1 MDGNY
6 SNIPQ
11 DEFEFVNGNERLT
24 DVKFVDKPVS
34 YLRDAWNRFRRSKA
48 SIVAAIIIVFIF
60 LFAFLTPLLTFN
72 YDSTFMD
79 NYYAKKGPYNTF
91 LADHFGIATG
101 DVNLDA
107 NYRMYYQYYGLG
119 IGAEDADGTYSPS
132 IREYA
137 SSGSEYNPVVSYN
150 GTKTQFNPATNSDDI
165 FYNLTV
171 NDYLSV
177 GFIYL
182 DVTQDEY
189 DRIVEWQDENGIQVL
204 YPMIED
210 NEYNPY
216 QGNAYTTD
224 AANYWYKATN
234 KFIPYYRD
242 EDGKLK
248 RMESFTSDL
257 VLEDNYLR
265 DEDGNVRY
273 WIYSAGGSLDTA
285 MKKIRVLYYNYY
297 QYKNGF
303 KPGYIFGTDSQGY
316 DLALRLA
323 EGVRLSLTIAVSVS
337 LINFV
342 IGGVLG
348 AIEGFYGGAIDITLE
363 RVADVLH
370 GVPFV
375 VVATLFQIHLA
386 NRLGAVPCLLFAF
399 VLTGWI
405 PISRNVRTQFY
416 RFKNQEYVMAAKT
429 LGASDA
435 RVIIK
440 HIYPNAIGTLITES
454 SLVIPRVIFQE
465 SMLSFLGIVKL
476 GGATTTS
483 LGTLLSDASGIW
495 TNYPHLML
503 FPAAV
508 ISLLMISFNLF
519 GNGLR
524 DAFNPSLR
532 GVEE

>member
-1 MDGNY
+1 MEENY
-6 SNIPQ
+6 NDIPKE
-11 DEFEFVNGNERLT
+11 EFEFVNAGERIT
-24 DVKFVDKPVS
+24 DVKFIDKPVS
-34 YLRDAWNRFRRSKA
+34 YMRDAFNRFCKSRA
-48 SIVAAIIIVFIF
+48 SIVAAIIIIGIFI
-60 LFAFLTPLLTFN
+60 FAFLTPLLTFSH
-72 YDSTFMD
+72 DASFMD
-79 NYYAKKGPYNTF
+79 SYYAKKGPYNTF
-91 LADHFGIATG
+91 LSNTLGIATG
-101 DVNLDA
+101 NVSLDA
-107 NYRMYYQYYGLG
+107 TYKMYDQYYALG
-119 IGAEDADGTYSPS
+119 IGAENYDGNYAPS

-137 SSGSEYNPVVSYN
+137 ASDSEYNPVVSFN
-150 GTKTQFNPATNSDDI
+150 STRAQFNPATNSNDI
-165 FYNLTV
+165 YYNLTL
-171 NDYLSV
+171 NDYLTV

-182 DVTQDEY
+182 DVEQDEY
-189 DRIVEWQDENGIQVL
+189 DRIVEWQDETGLQVL
-204 YPMIED
+204 YPIIAD

-216 QGNAYTTD
+216 QGNAYTQE

-234 KFIPYYRD
+234 KYVPYYRD
-242 EDGKLK
+242 ENGNLK
-248 RMESFTSDL
+248 RLEEFSSDL

-273 WIYSAGGSLDTA
+273 WMYSAGGSMDTA

-303 KPGYIFGTDSQGY
+303 EPSYIFGTDSQGY
-316 DLALRLA
+316 DLALRMA
-323 EGVRLSLTIAVSVS
+323 EGVRLSLVIAVSVS
-337 LINFV
+337 LINFC
-342 IGGVLG
+342 IGGIYG
-348 AIEGFYGGAIDITLE
+348 AVEGFYGGTLDIVLE
-363 RVADVLH
+363 RIADVLN
-370 GVPFV
+370 GVPFI

-386 NRLGAVPCLLFAF
+386 QKLGAIPCLLFAF

-405 PISRNVRTQFY
+405 PIARMVRTQFY

-429 LGASDA
+429 LGASDR
-435 RVIIK
+435 RVIFH
-440 HIYPNAIGTLITES
+440 HIYPNAIGTLITETA
-454 SLVIPRVIFQE
+454 LVIPRVIFQE

-476 GGATTTS
+476 GGTETTS